1 MEEDAM
7 PYWRLHYHL
16 VWATKDRMPL
26 ITLAIGSELHG
37 YLIGKADALG
47 AIVHSVESVDD
58 HIHLVASVPPK
69 VSVSDF
75 VGQLKGASA
84 HHINYLPGAPGNF
97 GWQRGYGAI
106 SVSPSGLD
114 KAIEY
119 VRNQKTHHRENTIV
133 SALECIEGESSSGAG
148 E

>member
-1 MEEDAM
+1 M

-16 VWATKDRMPL
+16 VWATKNRMPL
-26 ITLAIGSELHG
+26 ITPDLESGLHG
-37 YLIGKADALG
+37 YLIGKADELG
-47 AIVHSVESVDD
+47 AIVHEVESVED

-69 VSVSDF
+69 VSISDF

-84 HHINYLPGAPGNF
+84 HHVNHLPGALGSF
-97 GWQRGYGAI
+97 GWQRGYGVVL
-106 SVSPSGLD
+106 VSPSGLD

-119 VRNQKTHHRENTIV
+119 VRDQRTHHRENTAV
-133 SALECIEGESSSGAG
+133 RALECIEVESLPRAG

>member
-1 MEEDAM
+1 M

-16 VWATKDRMPL
+16 VWATKDRLPL
-26 ITLAIGSELHG
+26 ITPDIESELHG
-37 YLIGKADALG
+37 CLIGKADALG
-47 AIVHSVESVDD
+47 AIVHEVESVDD

-69 VSVSDF
+69 VSISDF

-84 HHINYLPGAPGNF
+84 HHINHLPGALGNF

-106 SVSPSGLD
+106 SIGPSGLD

-119 VRNQKTHHRENTIV
+119 VRDQKAHHRENMV
-133 SALECIEGESSSGAG
+133 VRALECIEVKSSPSAG

>member
-1 MEEDAM
+1 V

-16 VWATKDRMPL
+16 VWATKERMPL
-26 ITLAIGSELHG
+26 ITPDIEAELRG
-37 YLIGKADALG
+37 YLIGKADALE
-47 AIVHSVESVDD
+47 AIVHEVESVDD
-58 HIHLVASVPPK
+58 HIHLVVSIPPK
-69 VSVSDF
+69 INVSDF

-84 HHINYLPGAPGNF
+84 HHVNHMPNALGSF

-114 KAIEY
+114 KAIDY
-119 VRNQKTHHRENTIV
+119 VRNQKVHHKQNTAIR
-133 SALECIEGESSSGAG
+133 ALARIDDESSPGAG